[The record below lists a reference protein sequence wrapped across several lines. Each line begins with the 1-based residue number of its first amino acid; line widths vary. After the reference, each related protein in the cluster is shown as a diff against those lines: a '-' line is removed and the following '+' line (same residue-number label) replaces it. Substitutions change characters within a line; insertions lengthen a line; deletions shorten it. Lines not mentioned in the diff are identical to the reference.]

1 MIGRKKQQSNVID
14 LSNESVGKMLD
25 SLHYTK
31 GVRQGVAFESA
42 ELGEIGFKSRLLQL
56 LLRNKRLSFGNYYY
70 KIDSDRIERTH
81 PDMKPPKQSRWSIIK
96 RN

>member
-1 MIGRKKQQSNVID
+1 MIGKRKQKPDVID
-14 LSNESVGKMLD
+14 LSNESVAKILD

-42 ELGEIGFKSRLLQL
+42 ELGEVGFKSRLLQL
-56 LLRNKRLSFGNYYY
+56 LLINKRLSFGKYFY
-70 KIDSDRIERTH
+70 KIDNTRIERTH
-81 PDMKPPKQSRWSIIK
+81 PDLKPPEKSRWTILK

>member
-1 MIGRKKQQSNVID
+1 MIGRKKQQPDVID
-14 LSNESVGKMLD
+14 LSNGSVAKILD

-56 LLRNKRLSFGNYYY
+56 LLINKRLSFGDYYY
-70 KIDSDRIERTH
+70 KIDSNRIERTY
-81 PDMKPPKQSRWSIIK
+81 PDLKPPKKSRWTILK
-96 RN
+96 GN